1 MQDFW
6 GNYSATS
13 NTEGNVFDASYI
25 KLREVRLSYA
35 LPSDLL
41 ANTFIDGLRFG
52 VEARNLWIIKDY
64 VPHVDPELN
73 FFGPAEVGEGVE
85 FNSIPSVRSLGVN
98 LMLTF

>member
-1 MQDFW
+1 
-6 GNYSATS
+6 
-13 NTEGNVFDASYI
+13 TEGNVFDASYI
-25 KLREVRLSYA
+25 KLREVRLSYD
-35 LPSDLL
+35 LPKQLL
-41 ANTFIDGLRFG
+41 NNTFINGFRIG

-85 FNSIPSVRSLGVN
+85 FNSIPSVRSYGLN